1 MLCVVPYT
9 DMDRAH
15 RKTHYLKWTN

>member
-9 DMDRAH
+9 DMDRTH